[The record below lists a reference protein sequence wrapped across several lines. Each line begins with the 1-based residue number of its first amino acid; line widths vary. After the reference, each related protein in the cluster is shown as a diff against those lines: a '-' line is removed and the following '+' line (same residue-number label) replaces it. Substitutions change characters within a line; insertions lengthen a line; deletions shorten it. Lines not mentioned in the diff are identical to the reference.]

1 VGIEK
6 GKMEV
11 IDTAKADVPTVT
23 SVGAS
28 LVGVAGVI
36 SKARAVGS
44 AQKLSGILITHFT
57 P

>member
-1 VGIEK
+1 
-6 GKMEV
+6 MEV